1 MSVSYEK
8 VGVDRINFGKDGL
21 LPAIAQHF
29 ETREVLVQAFMN
41 EESFRR
47 TLEIGQ
53 AVFWSR
59 SRQEL
64 WHKGATS
71 GNFLPVRSI
80 RLNCEENSLLLLCDP
95 LGPTCHTGEISCYFR
110 ELDWEPP
117 AGE

>member
-1 MSVSYEK
+1 M
-8 VGVDRINFGKDGL
+8 
-21 LPAIAQHF
+21 
-29 ETREVLVQAFMN
+29 QAFMN

-71 GNFLPVRSI
+71 GNFLGVRSI
-80 RLNCEENSLLLLCDP
+80 RVNCEENTLLLLCDP
-95 LGPTCHTGEISCYFR
+95 VGPTCHTGEVSCYFR
-110 ELDWEPP
+110 ELDWTPP
-117 AGE
+117 AAE

>member
-8 VGVDRINFGKDGL
+8 VGVDRIKFGKDGL
-21 LPAIAQHF
+21 LPAIVQHF

-47 TLEIGQ
+47 TLKIGQ

-59 SRQEL
+59 TRKEL

-80 RLNCEENSLLLLCDP
+80 RVNCEENSLLLLCDP
-95 LGPTCHTGEISCYFR
+95 LGPTCHTGEVSCYFR
-110 ELDWEPP
+110 ELDWELP

>member
-1 MSVSYEK
+1 MSLNYEK
-8 VGVDRINFGKDGL
+8 VGVEDVKFGEDGL
-21 LPAIAQHF
+21 LPAICQHF
-29 ETREVLVQAFMN
+29 ETREVLVEAFMN

-71 GNFLPVRSI
+71 GNFLGVRSI
-80 RLNCEENSLLLLCDP
+80 RVNCEQNSLLLLCDP
-95 LGPTCHTGEISCYFR
+95 LGPTCHTGEVSCYFR

-117 AGE
+117 TGE